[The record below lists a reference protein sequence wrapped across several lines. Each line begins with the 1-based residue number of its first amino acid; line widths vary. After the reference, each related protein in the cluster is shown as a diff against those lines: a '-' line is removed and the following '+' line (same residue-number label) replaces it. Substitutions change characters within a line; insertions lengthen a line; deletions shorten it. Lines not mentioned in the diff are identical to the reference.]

1 MDKEYWEKEYHEL
14 KLKVDWGDIDDYS
27 RRIDELVAKNNKLYA
42 ENKKLKEEKPPK
54 DLYEC
59 RQRLE
64 KHRKAL
70 SKLLKIEDTFK
81 HQELMKVLNKK
92 D

>member
-1 MDKEYWEKEYHEL
+1 M
-14 KLKVDWGDIDDYS
+14 DIDTF
-27 RRIDELVAKNNKLYA
+27 INELEKVCDCPNQGYIKCLEKVK
-42 ENKKLKEEKPPK
+42 ELKEEKPPK